1 MTCVMMKY
9 DPGQMQTGFCTASL
23 FINEYSVQYNLQQK
37 LKKNIRSFFF
47 VITVIIQT
55 ICNLEFYS
63 IKSRTMK
70 AILSLG
76 IVFFCMIM
84 LKGQDV
90 RMNNEIIFLLNDKET
105 LSKLHYPK
113 SVLKFYNKNPE
124 YVWTASPKQSQAW
137 AAMLLLDCAY
147 QLGLSSSDYH
157 LQELTF
163 EKLKIIRHTPE
174 KITQTEK
181 ANLDILMT
189 DALISF
195 INHLHFGKYNP
206 SYSASY
212 IDTNDINGFY
222 AADQLSSVRKEEDL
236 LSLVLKVQPKIQL
249 YTDFQNYLNKLYA
262 NNNLQAHE
270 AEIKKI
276 IINME
281 RLRWLNTESEVYILV
296 NIPSYTL
303 EFHQKKSVFHSK
315 VIVGKPST
323 KSPTLESTINYF
335 TSAPDW
341 KVPQSIFIKEMLPK
355 INKQYLDN
363 NHYSVYDQHGN
374 EVEVTASKLQQI
386 RRSPQRYR
394 VRQSPGCDN
403 ALGAVVFR
411 FPNSYGVYLHDTSQ
425 KQLFNKT
432 VRALS
437 HGCIRVEKAK
447 ELASQLLQYDG
458 SEDQIPVL
466 ETAMIQYKRKDF
478 VLKRPVPLI
487 VTYLTCLIKDGN
499 PVFYDDIYRFD
510 PPLENKFNL
519 NK

>member
-1 MTCVMMKY
+1 
-9 DPGQMQTGFCTASL
+9 
-23 FINEYSVQYNLQQK
+23 
-37 LKKNIRSFFF
+37 
-47 VITVIIQT
+47 
-55 ICNLEFYS
+55 
-63 IKSRTMK
+63 MK

-76 IVFFCMIM
+76 IVFLCMIM

-90 RMNNEIIFLLNDKET
+90 KMNNEIIFLLNDKET

-124 YVWTASPKQSQAW
+124 YVWTASSKQSQAW

-163 EKLKIIRHTPE
+163 EKLKIIRDTPE
-174 KITQTEK
+174 KIAQTEK
-181 ANLDILMT
+181 AGLDILMT

-195 INHLHFGKYNP
+195 INNLHFGRYNP

-212 IDTNDINGFY
+212 IDANSINGFY

-236 LSLVLKVQPKIQL
+236 LSLILQVQPKIQL
-249 YTDFQNYLNKLYA
+249 YTDFQNYLNTLYA

-355 INKQYLDN
+355 ITMQYLEN

-374 EVEVTASKLQQI
+374 EVEVNASKLQQI
-386 RRSPQRYR
+386 RRNPQRYS

-447 ELASQLLQYDG
+447 ELAFQLLQYDG

-466 ETAMIQYKRKDF
+466 ETAMVQYKRKDF
-478 VLKRPVPLI
+478 VLKQPVPLI
-487 VTYLTCLIKDGN
+487 VTYLTCLIKDGT
-499 PVFYDDIYRFD
+499 PVFYDDIYHFD
-510 PPLENKFNL
+510 PLLENKFNL